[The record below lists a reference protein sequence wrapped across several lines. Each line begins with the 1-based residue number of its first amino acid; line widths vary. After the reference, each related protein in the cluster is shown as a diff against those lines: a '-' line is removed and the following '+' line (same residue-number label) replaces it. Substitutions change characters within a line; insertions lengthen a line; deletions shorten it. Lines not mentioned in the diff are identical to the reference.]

1 MVVFISSM
9 TVSDVVSTNTTMM
22 RYTVSAISI
31 IPPTSRTTI
40 VLKGMFTDCWRSV
53 SVLVKE
59 TTSV

>member
-9 TVSDVVSTNTTMM
+9 TVSDVVSTNTTMI

-31 IPPTSRTTI
+31 SPTSCTT
-40 VLKGMFTDCWRSV
+40 VELKEMFTDCWRSV

>member
-22 RYTVSAISI
+22 RYTVSAISVS
-31 IPPTSRTTI
+31 PTSCTT
-40 VLKGMFTDCWRSV
+40 VELKEMLFTDCWRSV

>member
-1 MVVFISSM
+1 MVVLISSM

-31 IPPTSRTTI
+31 SPTSCTT
-40 VLKGMFTDCWRSV
+40 VELKEMFTNCWRSV

-59 TTSV
+59 TTSM

>member
-9 TVSDVVSTNTTMM
+9 TVSDVVSTNTTIM

-31 IPPTSRTTI
+31 SPTSCTT
-40 VLKGMFTDCWRSV
+40 VELKEMFTDCWRSV

-59 TTSV
+59 TTSM

>member
-1 MVVFISSM
+1 MVVFISSL

-22 RYTVSAISI
+22 RYTVSSISI
-31 IPPTSRTTI
+31 SPTSCTT
-40 VLKGMFTDCWRSV
+40 VELKEMFTDCWRSV

>member
-31 IPPTSRTTI
+31 SPTLCTT
-40 VLKGMFTDCWRSV
+40 VELKGMFTDCWRSV

>member
-31 IPPTSRTTI
+31 SPTSCTT
-40 VLKGMFTDCWRSV
+40 VELKEMFTDCWRSV